1 MTSLKCWTPVAKKCV
16 PNKCVNCYENTF
28 VFDKT
33 KTEGKNGTLYISI
46 SDDEC
51 KEPCPLYTSLYLP
64 KCASICLTKGKIYNF
79 SYVDDSSEENPP
91 TKVFYQTGTII
102 EPKTCI
108 GTTLINPEF
117 TTDGNT
123 IDAIIGT
130 KDDVNAE
137 LLNVCSSYN
146 DLRDILRDN

>member
-1 MTSLKCWTPVAKKCV
+1 MTSLNCWTPAKKCV

-33 KTEGKNGTLYISI
+33 QTEGKNGTLYISI
-46 SDDEC
+46 SNNDDC
-51 KEPCPLYTSLYLP
+51 KVPCPLYTSLYLP

-79 SYVDDSSEENPP
+79 SYVDSNEENPP

-108 GTTLINPEF
+108 GTTLINPKL
-117 TTDGNT
+117 TTDER
-123 IDAIIGT
+123 AISKIIAT
-130 KDDVNAE
+130 NDDIHKK
-137 LLNVCSSYN
+137 LQDMCKSYN
-146 DLRDILRDN
+146 DLRDILRDI